1 MRWLR
6 HVARIGERIGT
17 YRVLLGNPEG
27 NSYFGRLRRRW
38 ENNIKMDLKKIGWET
53 RLKDK

>member
-38 ENNIKMDLKKIGWET
+38 GNNIKMDLKKIGWET
-53 RLKDK
+53 